1 MEIIAI
7 ICLVVVVGT
16 IVVILQLSRKLA
28 DTKSKLFASEASL
41 TAEQS
46 RSRELAENVTKR
58 EENIAKLTERIESL
72 KEENVNLSL
81 DNAKLTEKMQSF
93 DRFRQQMEQETE
105 NRFKV
110 LAQQILDA
118 NSKSFVKSNGES
130 MTALLAPLRENINNF
145 QKMLLQT
152 HVSQS
157 KNFGELEASIPALRQ
172 SNTSIGKEARELT
185 EALRG
190 NSKVQG
196 DWGEMVLESIL
207 DKSGLIRDENY
218 FVQMTR
224 NPDGTIIE
232 GENNQRLRPDVVVVL
247 PDDKYIVIDS
257 KVSLTA
263 YTDYINA
270 DTEESRADA
279 AARHVT
285 SVRNHLKEL
294 KGKNYQDY
302 VGIRPG
308 KGNQIDFQL
317 MFIPNEHAY
326 LTALSLDKKLWQD
339 AYDQR
344 IVIISPAHVIST
356 LRLVAQLWRRERQ
369 DRNAMKI
376 AEESGKLY
384 DKFAGFVDDMQR
396 LQTALNT
403 AQRSFDDAKKKLN
416 EGRGNMFSKFEELKT
431 LGARANKQLPT
442 AND

>member
-7 ICLVVVVGT
+7 ICLAVVVGT

-46 RSRELAENVTKR
+46 RSRARAEHVPKR
-58 EENIAKLTERIESL
+58 EEHIRILTERS
-72 KEENVNLSL
+72 
-81 DNAKLTEKMQSF
+81 A
-93 DRFRQQMEQETE
+93 
-105 NRFKV
+105 
-110 LAQQILDA
+110 
-118 NSKSFVKSNGES
+118 
-130 MTALLAPLRENINNF
+130 
-145 QKMLLQT
+145 
-152 HVSQS
+152 
-157 KNFGELEASIPALRQ
+157 
-172 SNTSIGKEARELT
+172 
-185 EALRG
+185 
-190 NSKVQG
+190 G

-224 NPDGTIIE
+224 NPAGTIIE
-232 GENNQRLRPDVVVVL
+232 GENNQRLRPDVGVVL

-384 DKFAGFVDDMQR
+384 DKFVGFVDDMQR